1 MCRVQPSL
9 RARGWPARGEPHD
22 RPREQEFRCGSPR
35 GGASRPHPRLVS
47 GALRSLELLLPS
59 PVAAHGAERTQPPS
73 GTSFLGDVRGW
84 GALGFICI
92 TQTARGGRPD
102 GCHRGNRAG
111 SGAWAGRAGASRHGP
126 GRLGVRPGAGSLPS
140 LGLRSPEEAVGPVA
154 LHVHPLAL
162 LEEAPGWPGWPRA
175 VASHTRTHRGLADSP
190 AFFFKSRVCV

>member
-35 GGASRPHPRLVS
+35 GCASRPHPRLVS
-47 GALRSLELLLPS
+47 GALGSLELLLPS

-111 SGAWAGRAGASRHGP
+111 SGAWVRPSRGLSPRARMAGHATWGRFPPLSGPPLPRGGCGTSGSPRPPFSSVRGSARLAGVAEGRGAPHPHPPWAGRLAG
-126 GRLGVRPGAGSLPS
+126 LFL
-140 LGLRSPEEAVGPVA
+140 
-154 LHVHPLAL
+154 
-162 LEEAPGWPGWPRA
+162 
-175 VASHTRTHRGLADSP
+175 
-190 AFFFKSRVCV
+190 